1 MRYIRRRIMAACAG
15 AAMLVNATYAT
26 ASPAAQPPT
35 KAATSNPWVTL
46 SMLNPAGAAALGS
59 TAAAAQSES
68 MEGPSGIPWAVWAMW
83 AAVILFDVYLIL
95 KDDDDDD
102 DEPEV
107 VTPD

>member
-1 MRYIRRRIMAACAG
+1 MAVCAG
-15 AAMLVNATYAT
+15 AALLVNTTFAAA
-26 ASPAAQPPT
+26 ASPGRSPPNAAN
-35 KAATSNPWVTL
+35 SNPWVTL
-46 SMLNPAGAAALGS
+46 SMLNPAGAAALGN
-59 TAAAAQSES
+59 TAAVAQSES

-102 DEPEV
+102 DEPES